1 MFEDPPSTEEFQ
13 KLVQDREGSFEHP
26 FLLHI
31 GPGASRDPRTVRCEL
46 VRTLWIPESKLGRLG
61 PNRDRDSRILTKENR
76 L

>member
-46 VRTLWIPESKLGRLG
+46 VRGLFTWAHQFAQSGA
-61 PNRDRDSRILTKENR
+61 
-76 L
+76 